1 VLAKVRADVL
11 AGEVG
16 LPADP
21 ELAPTLGELIDD
33 WLKRRKLTNRAG
45 AEDGYRW
52 HKHLAPFFG
61 HLRPAEISHAEIRRF
76 TEGKLGKL
84 NPATIRICVSLLS
97 SLFVDLQERHL
108 ADHNP
113 ARGLPPSLS
122 RLMRPTYDPRTTPF
136 LERVEDIRRV
146 HLALP
151 EPLHMAFA
159 VGALGGLRTG
169 EVFALRWSRIDL
181 EARRIHV
188 RESVKGPLKDKDS
201 RIVPIMDSLLPILK
215 AWKLETGGAGLF
227 APPMRKDGDHIDR
240 QTPGTYLRLALVKLG
255 LMTEHLDHPKLWY
268 SCTRHTFASQW
279 VMAGGSI
286 EKLKEM
292 LGHYSVVVTERYAH
306 LRPELFTAKD
316 LATVSV
322 DLTPGGAPPT
332 RVDVAKD
339 GRCLAGAADAI
350 RASARKH

>member
-11 AGEVG
+11 AGETG
-16 LPADP
+16 LPANP
-21 ELAPTLGELIDD
+21 ELAPKLGELVEDFLD
-33 WLKRRKLTNRAG
+33 RRKLTNRA
-45 AEDGYRW
+45 ADEDACRW
-52 HKHLAPFFG
+52 HKHLAPAFD
-61 HLRPAEISHAEIRRF
+61 HLRPAEVDTAAIRRF
-76 TEGKLGKL
+76 VEGKLGEL
-84 NPATIRICVSLLS
+84 NPATIRICISLLS
-97 SLFVDLQERHL
+97 SLFVDLQERKL

-113 ARGLPPSLS
+113 ARGMPPSLS

-136 LERVEDIRRV
+136 LERAEDIRRV

-159 VGALGGLRTG
+159 VGALAGLRTG

-201 RIVPIMDSLLPILK
+201 RIVPIMDSLLPSLK
-215 AWKLETGGAGLF
+215 AWKLETGGKGLF

-268 SCTRHTFASQW
+268 CCTRHTFASQW

-332 RVDVAKD
+332 PVDSAKD
-339 GRCLAGAADAI
+339 GQRMASAAANG
-350 RASARKH
+350 RASRRKH